1 MRFIFL
7 VKSNPGNEA
16 DGPPA
21 EGLVEAMDAY
31 NKALNDAGVFVA
43 AEGYDGT
50 ARGAVVREDG
60 GKQTVNKGPFG
71 DPYGLVAGTTTVQVK
86 DLDAAIELARKMPN
100 IGGKGARHEV
110 EIRPLFG

>member
-21 EGLVEAMDAY
+21 EGLIEAMDAY
-31 NKALNDAGVFVA
+31 NQALKDAGIFVT

-50 ARGAVVREDG
+50 SRGAVVREDG
-60 GKQTVNKGPFG
+60 GKQVVTKGPFG
-71 DPYGLVAGTTTVQVK
+71 EPYQLVAGTTTVDVK
-86 DLDAAIELARKMPN
+86 DLDAAIGWATKMPN
-100 IGGKGARHEV
+100 IGGKGTRHEV